1 MRGSLGRGIPLR
13 IDSLL
18 DEEERNGIDA
28 FVQRKMEER
37 ESRILVDWDANGV
50 ALGDNE
56 ATSTDAH

>member
-1 MRGSLGRGIPLR
+1 LR